1 LHAANQQAEVKM
13 PTYQKIVWIGLGVT
27 AIAILILGYFLFLA
41 PKSEKKAITL
51 PETSSL
57 AVPRQEPAPAA
68 VEENDPDIVPLDL
81 DPNQSD
87 GAVREMIAAAAVPA
101 ALRQWS
107 RQVNLVRTVTAAV
120 DSIALGLSPAAQ
132 LPFMA
137 PAGKFS
143 TLEKNGKII
152 LDPRSFSRYDPMVN
166 AFVAVEDKVWINWYK
181 KLRPTLERAFRELG
195 YPDVTFSQRLQQA
208 SEQLLQ
214 VPLIAKDIE
223 LEKKVMSYAYADINL
238 EDLNPVQK
246 HLLRMGPGNIARIQ
260 NKLRT
265 LMAGLNRSRN
275 KSTR

>member
-1 LHAANQQAEVKM
+1 M

-27 AIAILILGYFLFLA
+27 AIAILVLGYFLFLA
-41 PKSEKKAITL
+41 PKTGKKAITL

-57 AVPRQEPAPAA
+57 AIPRQEPAPAA
-68 VEENDPDIVPLDL
+68 SEGNEPAIVPLDL
-81 DPNQSD
+81 DPDQSD
-87 GAVREMIAAAAVPA
+87 GAVREMIAAAAVPS

-107 RQVNLVRTVTAAV
+107 RQADLVRMVTAAV
-120 DSIALGLSPAAQ
+120 DNIAHGLSPAAQ

-143 TLEKNGKII
+143 ALEKNGKII
-152 LDPRSFSRYDPMVN
+152 LDPRSFSRYDPLVRV
-166 AFVAVEDKVWINWYK
+166 FVAVPDKVWINWYK
-181 KLRPTLERAFRELG
+181 KLRPTLDRAFRELG

-208 SEQLLQ
+208 IEQLLQ

-246 HLLRMGPGNIARIQ
+246 HLLRMGHGNVALIQ
-260 NKLRT
+260 NKLRA
-265 LMAGLNRSRN
+265 LAAGLNRSRN
-275 KSTR
+275 EDAR